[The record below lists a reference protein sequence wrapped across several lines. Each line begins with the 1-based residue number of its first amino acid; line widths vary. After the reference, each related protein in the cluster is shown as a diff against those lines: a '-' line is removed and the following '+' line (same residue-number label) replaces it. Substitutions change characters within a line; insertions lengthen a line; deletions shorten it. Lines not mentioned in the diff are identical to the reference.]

1 MKEMN
6 MPKSL
11 STRLERLE
19 ASQPEEPLVVRITSF
34 ADPPSPE
41 EEAVLE
47 AEVQRRLAAGESLIV
62 MLWSGRRARRLGGQ
76 APGATDGQ
84 ERERLGVTLV
94 SPGRQAIEL

>member
-1 MKEMN
+1 VSIMS
-6 MPKSL
+6 KSL

-47 AEVQRRLAAGESLIV
+47 AEVRRRIGCGETLVIAV
-62 MLWSGRRARRLGGQ
+62 WSKREARRLGAP
-76 APGATDGQ
+76 APGAAEGP
-84 ERERLGVTLV
+84 ERERLGVIIV
-94 SPGRQAIEL
+94 SPNGRRLKL